1 MNPLEKAAKLHFG
14 VTDDLSET
22 GYVLSD
28 GTFLDFSGRHEANGY
43 VRKGDR
49 FVIKRGEDYL
59 RYHRYVDH
67 RMLPETITDKLRK
80 DETHASTAMLAF
92 MEATGAMRIMPGVG
106 LAVTRMPTF
115 ESIDAFMRGWK
126 HAYQADPVIVDI
138 LHPEGYTQRVSQEI
152 EDPDVDK
159 IVEFL
164 EANFNSP
171 SMGAS
176 GQKACL
182 KCKDPVGPLDSMEC
196 GAFCENTF
204 PVCSDCRNRI
214 EEGFW
219 ARLCYE
225 CGGGLK
231 SKKTGKSRRRNRLPR
246 EDEGGPWGENAT
258 RAREDLGSTFELG
271 SMSPFSFF
279 SSCPNWPLPVED
291 LDTMTQDSREISR
304 KTFLKYVNPEE
315 MREMERG
322 LGYSPS
328 SHLTMASDPY
338 VAYFKSTVRG
348 CPVVYFVWSAQEYV
362 FGDLTCIMR
371 T

>member
-22 GYVLSD
+22 GYILSD
-28 GTFLDFSGRHEANGY
+28 GTFLDFSGRHEAQGY

-49 FVIKRGEDYL
+49 FVIKRGDDFL

-67 RMLPETITDKLRK
+67 RMLPETITDKLDY
-80 DETHASTAMLAF
+80 DESHASSAMLAF
-92 MEATGAMRIMPGVG
+92 MWNTGAMRIMPGVG

-115 ESIDAFMRGWK
+115 ESINAFMRGWK
-126 HAYQADPVIVDI
+126 QAYQADPVIVDI

-152 EDPDVDK
+152 EDPDIEK
-159 IVEFL
+159 LIEFL
-164 EANFNSP
+164 EAHFNSP
-171 SMGAS
+171 SMGAA
-176 GQKACL
+176 GA
-182 KCKDPVGPLDSMEC
+182 PL
-196 GAFCENTF
+196 
-204 PVCSDCRNRI
+204 
-214 EEGFW
+214 
-219 ARLCYE
+219 
-225 CGGGLK
+225 
-231 SKKTGKSRRRNRLPR
+231 
-246 EDEGGPWGENAT
+246 
-258 RAREDLGSTFELG
+258 
-271 SMSPFSFF
+271 FSFF
-279 SSCPNWPLPVED
+279 TTCVNWPLPVED
-291 LDTMTQDSREISR
+291 LDLMVEKSHEISR
-304 KTFLKYVNPEE
+304 KAFLKYVNPEE

-362 FGDLTCIMR
+362 FGDLACIMR

>member
-80 DETHASTAMLAF
+80 DETHASTSMLAF

-126 HAYQADPVIVDI
+126 HAYQADPVYVDI
-138 LHPEGYTQRVSQEI
+138 LHPESYTKEDTREI
-152 EDPDVDK
+152 TDPNVDK
-159 IVEFL
+159 IVEYL
-164 EANFNSP
+164 DAYFNSP

-176 GQKACL
+176 
-182 KCKDPVGPLDSMEC
+182 DV
-196 GAFCENTF
+196 
-204 PVCSDCRNRI
+204 
-214 EEGFW
+214 
-219 ARLCYE
+219 
-225 CGGGLK
+225 
-231 SKKTGKSRRRNRLPR
+231 
-246 EDEGGPWGENAT
+246 
-258 RAREDLGSTFELG
+258 
-271 SMSPFSFF
+271 SPFSFF
-279 SSCPNWPLPVED
+279 SSCVNWPLPVED
-291 LDTMTQDSREISR
+291 LDLMVEKSREISR

-328 SHLTMASDPY
+328 SRLTMASDPY
-338 VAYFKSTVRG
+338 VAYFKSKVRG
-348 CPVVYFVWSAQEYV
+348 CDVVYFVWSAQEYV
-362 FGDLTCIMR
+362 FGDLTCLMR
-371 T
+371 PQE